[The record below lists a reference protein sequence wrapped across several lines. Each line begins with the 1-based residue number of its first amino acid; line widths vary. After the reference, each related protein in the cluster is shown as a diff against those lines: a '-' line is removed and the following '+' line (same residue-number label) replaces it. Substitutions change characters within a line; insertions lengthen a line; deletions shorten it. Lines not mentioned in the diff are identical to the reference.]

1 VYSIRTDEE
10 TDVKVSYTAI
20 PPGPIEHPRTFKLQ
34 LYAGT
39 IRVGDYIKVCGTY
52 DAASDT
58 IIVARQGDYIETYAE
73 KPSAGAD
80 GG

>member
-1 VYSIRTDEE
+1 VYSIRTDEG
-10 TDVKVSYTAI
+10 TDVKVSYTAF

-58 IIVARQGDYIETYAE
+58 ILVARQGDYIETYAE
-73 KPSAGAD
+73 KPLAGAD